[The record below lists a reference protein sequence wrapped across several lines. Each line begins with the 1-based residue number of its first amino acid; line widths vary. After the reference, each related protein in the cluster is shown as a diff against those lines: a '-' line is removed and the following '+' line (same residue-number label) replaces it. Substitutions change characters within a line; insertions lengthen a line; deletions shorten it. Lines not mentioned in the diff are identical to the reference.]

1 MSERAESA
9 VGHQHIAALQQGKN
23 PAHASHVMRPQR
35 RRENLQQQPGAG
47 VEQRQDV
54 GHREA
59 AALGL
64 VARLAEVGCSAA
76 TSGME
81 NDEPSIEQ
89 DAMAEPESRDLGG
102 RDQDLDHRAEDS
114 LEDGQRGPGAGLA
127 EGQGAGGE
135 GAAGQQGDVGQ
146 GRVAVENLD
155 EEPVDNGRSGQE
167 ATVAPQ
173 VASLA
178 AGVVDEVATEL
189 GGEVLP
195 EGVGGVGI
203 RRCIAGP
210 PGPWWG

>member
-64 VARLAEVGCSAA
+64 VARLAEVGLQRGDIGHGERRAV
-76 TSGME
+76 
-81 NDEPSIEQ
+81 DQQ

-102 RDQDLDHRAEDS
+102 RDQDLDHRAEDG
-114 LEDGQRGPGAGLA
+114 LEDGQREPRGPG
-127 EGQGAGGE
+127 
-135 GAAGQQGDVGQ
+135 
-146 GRVAVENLD
+146 
-155 EEPVDNGRSGQE
+155 
-167 ATVAPQ
+167 
-173 VASLA
+173 
-178 AGVVDEVATEL
+178 
-189 GGEVLP
+189 
-195 EGVGGVGI
+195 
-203 RRCIAGP
+203 RRR
-210 PGPWWG
+210 WR